1 MTRTAVLALSP
12 SLSLSQS
19 IFLTTLESS
28 NMFKTTNT
36 TSIASTSP
44 SLFSRIKAKF
54 ARVRVGRSAKVVADL
69 VFVPETVSC
78 VIILTEATHKY

>member
-1 MTRTAVLALSP
+1 MTRTATLALP
-12 SLSLSQS
+12 PSLSQS

-36 TSIASTSP
+36 TSAASTVP

-54 ARVRVGRSAKVVADL
+54 ARVRVGRSAKVAADV

-78 VIILTEATHKY
+78 VIIPIEITHNY

>member
-1 MTRTAVLALSP
+1 MTRTATLALP
-12 SLSLSQS
+12 PSLSQS
-19 IFLTTLESS
+19 IFVTTLESS
-28 NMFKTTNT
+28 NMFKTTKI
-36 TSIASTSP
+36 TSTASMSP

-54 ARVRVGRSAKVVADL
+54 ARVRVGRSAKVVADV